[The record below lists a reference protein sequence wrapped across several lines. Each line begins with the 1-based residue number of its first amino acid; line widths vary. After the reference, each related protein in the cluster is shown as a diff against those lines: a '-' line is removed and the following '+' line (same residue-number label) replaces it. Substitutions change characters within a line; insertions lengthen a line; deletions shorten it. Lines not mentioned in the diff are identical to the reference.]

1 MGDARGGTRFPLLA
15 PALEGLARYA
25 HLMGVEYFADL
36 LAALERLL
44 AAPGLPLRARLACL
58 LAACELL
65 RCGAR
70 RAPPRRPG
78 GTRHGRI
85 RLRDARQWCNKLGG
99 CAHRPHAVACH
110 GERVWGQGHGEC
122 VLGWSHGGCVW
133 GLCHGEC
140 V

>member
-1 MGDARGGTRFPLLA
+1 MGDARGGARFPLLA

-65 RCGAR
+65 RCGG
-70 RAPPRRPG
+70 RPG
-78 GTRHGRI
+78 G
-85 RLRDARQWCNKLGG
+85 LREPCWLQEAQ
-99 CAHRPHAVACH
+99 RPV
-110 GERVWGQGHGEC
+110 R
-122 VLGWSHGGCVW
+122 
-133 GLCHGEC
+133 
-140 V
+140 